1 MRRFHILG
9 VMVVVAGCALAPAVA
24 GRASA
29 ADPNGCT
36 DRTLRPLAAGVSGPY
51 FLWLIVNPTQP
62 MVGTA
67 QLTVG
72 VCDAQ
77 TRAPVPDARVQL
89 TPTNPAGVRGAP
101 ILAMV
106 HARPEEYGAS
116 DIKIKEAGRWSY
128 TVSVDGPRGP
138 GTLEATMF
146 VSADRDYDQASS
158 VVFFLVVAVL
168 AGGSVYAVWRIRKQ
182 QAARAGV

>member
-1 MRRFHILG
+1 MKLFHVLG
-9 VMVVVAGCALAPAVA
+9 VLAVVAVCALAPAGA
-24 GRASA
+24 QSASA

-36 DRTLRPLAAGVSGPY
+36 DDRMRPLALGVSGPY
-51 FLWLIVNPTQP
+51 FLWLMVNPAQP

-67 QLTVG
+67 QMTVG

-77 TRAPVPDARVQL
+77 TRAPVPDVRVQL

-101 ILAMV
+101 IMAMV

-116 DIKIKEAGRWSY
+116 DIKIKDAGQWHY

-138 GTLEATMF
+138 GTLEAEMF
-146 VSADRDYDQASS
+146 VSADRDYDQGSS
-158 VVFFLVVAVL
+158 VVFFLVVGTL
-168 AGGSVYAVWRIRKQ
+168 AAGSGYVIWRIRQQ